1 MLVAFFLSMISFLPR
16 RVVLNVCLVIIMY
29 VRQSTPV
36 ESVANTNL
44 ESVASVVDD
53 LISDRAIWR
62 KVTCIILCLLFVFS
76 AWIIVVLHVVHFT
89 NQTVLEVSVTVV
101 TLLIGQYIGTGIFD
115 CYRYWIRWSTAS
127 KKSHSKQQEENKEA
141 WVCMRITLALM
152 GLAPVSRYIESL
164 VVVRRMIDLEKRY
177 LAEAVAFAKEVKQP
191 STLPS
196 GSLISGPSLAT
207 RQSEAAA
214 SSKNAARFRELD
226 AGLVRV
232 YKVRRQFRRTEQDAA
247 LVALASGVLGAG
259 PFVISQGVLFF
270 RRVGLNFSMTNDAM
284 VGVLGCTITG
294 VIWLCAGLTHYY
306 PAAYDQSEFDFDRGV
321 GQVPARG
328 LALLYSAHLIHIT
341 LRLGTLVLFTAQF
354 YWIVLAV
361 LAFHYFFVLFSLVV
375 SRACTS
381 TDYSNP
387 AKIERSSISGNLLFD
402 FMFAYVGL
410 FEFANAYAKYTR
422 TRYLLYYF
430 FYYLENSAMIGAW
443 YVHFTY
449 PQVWYY
455 LPSLLV
461 TVVVQFL
468 GFILLQIYLY
478 LFSKPRRKTTLC
490 GLCFRHLDPEGH
502 QLVYPVS
509 KHQGDGSV
517 RRFDSVQTPSTF
529 GLPETSVLSGRSGMP
544 RRSTG
549 GLYDAVFGQKISQA
563 AIPKS
568 HRRRGTASN
577 LTAQIHPP
585 EEPAVTIKN
594 QAHPGTSN
602 GKPHR
607 VYKQYTRHSDAP
619 LGHLQADSRR
629 HLDDDRDVTGAA
641 ELLRRSSSRL
651 LPISAEEA
659 IEREL
664 DRFSRPDEPDR
675 RRGRDEY
682 SSREHMIIPP
692 ESGRSK
698 YYRADAG
705 QPRNLTSSTNLE
717 PAAPSQQPNRRT
729 PQSGVF
735 QPRPM
740 AQRSRWPYSPNPRR

>member
-76 AWIIVVLHVVHFT
+76 AWIMVVLHVVHFT

-214 SSKNAARFRELD
+214 SS
-226 AGLVRV
+226 
-232 YKVRRQFRRTEQDAA
+232 
-247 LVALASGVLGAG
+247 
-259 PFVISQGVLFF
+259 
-270 RRVGLNFSMTNDAM
+270 M

>member
-1 MLVAFFLSMISFLPR
+1 
-16 RVVLNVCLVIIMY
+16 MY

-44 ESVASVVDD
+44 ESVASIIDD

-62 KVTCIILCLLFVFS
+62 KVTCIILCLVFVLS
-76 AWIIVVLHVVHFT
+76 AWIMVVLHVVHFT
-89 NQTVLEVSVTVV
+89 NQTILEVSVTVV
-101 TLLIGQYIGTGIFD
+101 TLLIGQYLGTGIFD
-115 CYRYWIRWSTAS
+115 CYRYWMRWNTAS
-127 KKSHSKQQEENKEA
+127 KKPHSKQQEENKEA

-259 PFVISQGVLFF
+259 PFVFSQGVLFF
-270 RRVGLNFSMTNDAM
+270 RRVGLNFPMTDDAM
-284 VGVLGCTITG
+284 VGVLSCTITG
-294 VIWLCAGLTHYY
+294 VVWLCAGLTHYY

-321 GQVPARG
+321 GQVPAGG
-328 LALLYSAHLIHIT
+328 LALLYSAHLVHVT

-354 YWIVLAV
+354 YWIVMAV
-361 LAFHYFFVLFSLVV
+361 VAFHYFFVLFSLIV

-381 TDYSNP
+381 ADYSNQV
-387 AKIERSSISGNLLFD
+387 KLERSSISGNLLSD

-455 LPSLLV
+455 LPSLLI

-502 QLVYPVS
+502 QLVNPVS

-577 LTAQIHPP
+577 LTAQAHPP
-585 EEPAVTIKN
+585 EESTVTTKRT
-594 QAHPGTSN
+594 QAHPGTFN
-602 GKPHR
+602 EKPHR

-619 LGHLQADSRR
+619 VGHLQADSRR
-629 HLDDDRDVTGAA
+629 HPDDDRDVTGAA

-664 DRFSRPDEPDR
+664 DRFSRPHEPDR

-682 SSREHMIIPP
+682 SSREHTIVPP
-692 ESGRSK
+692 ESGRSR
-698 YYRADAG
+698 YYHANAS
-705 QPRNLTSSTNLE
+705 QPRNMTSSTNLE
-717 PAAPSQQPNRRT
+717 HAAPSQQPNRKT